1 MARDFLDAAAERA
14 MREAAEAAAAKKETS
29 PQKAETELSAKKWSP
44 VEARQVLET
53 KLDLLRSAK
62 SNDEV
67 LKLKKNILFDVRKQL
82 EKCAAADISR
92 RQEIYNHIQ
101 FLEDIAGADIEDIYN
116 KIEPKRLE
124 QIEKIKDFVEEEK
137 GDLKRIEAKRAQII
151 KKQGQIWSGM
161 KGAAVKGQRAEA
173 RAEAAQFSPTR
184 KTQEVAMAR
193 EAENTGALVEADVYE
208 EQNKPKSKVGK
219 FFRKLFGVQ
228 TVAEEAT
235 AKDQLAQQL
244 LDKRFGTKQ
253 MEVEA
258 KTWAGMKGAAVKGQ
272 RAEARAEA
280 AQFSPTRKTQEV
292 AMAREAENTGA
303 LVEADVYEEQ
313 NKPSGFGKLLNK
325 IFGRKILT
333 GEETAKEQA
342 GEQMEAE
349 MLKKA
354 EKQISAPV
362 VEKKSFTEKAKE
374 FVSPASY
381 NVYIEGAGAV
391 PRSELKNNIKL
402 IRDIQGKVENEV
414 IKQFEALPE
423 LAGLSE
429 KEKQTLWKKGVEKGE
444 VTENIAAKLVENS
457 ANINQHVIAQEVG
470 AVLSKMFKEYR
481 STQKVTKAEIY
492 EGRRVAAE
500 EAAEALPDDKGY
512 LEDTYTEG
520 LLHKMS
526 KEKVN
531 RIQKVLVED
540 ALRDV
545 DKNKYFNENF
555 DKAMAKLKIT
565 DAKVIDKLKTKIF
578 KVLGQE
584 TLSTLRMNEVRAEQI
599 RKKLEPILNKYDEG
613 RLEDLVKSA

>member
-1 MARDFLDAAAERA
+1 MAREYLNDAAESEL
-14 MREAAEAAAAKKETS
+14 REQAAAKKETS

-151 KKQGQIWSGM
+151 KKQGQIWS
-161 KGAAVKGQRAEA
+161 
-173 RAEAAQFSPTR
+173 
-184 KTQEVAMAR
+184 
-193 EAENTGALVEADVYE
+193 
-208 EQNKPKSKVGK
+208 
-219 FFRKLFGVQ
+219 
-228 TVAEEAT
+228 
-235 AKDQLAQQL
+235 
-244 LDKRFGTKQ
+244 
-253 MEVEA
+253 
-258 KTWAGMKGAAVKGQ
+258 GMKGAAVKGQ